1 MNTNKLAEGKTLFV
15 LQPFMFSDERILTKE
30 EQILSDEH
38 YRYSNKMA
46 RKALYE
52 VMPKAYRRFC
62 DIVIMEAKNKKL
74 KVLDLTRPP
83 ETMWFYSDTSHFT
96 DEGNRYT
103 AEMIYANIRE
113 ETWNS

>member
-1 MNTNKLAEGKTLFV
+1 
-15 LQPFMFSDERILTKE
+15 MFSDERILTKE

-74 KVLDLTRPP
+74 KVLDLHDLQKRCG
-83 ETMWFYSDTSHFT
+83 FT
-96 DEGNRYT
+96 QIHHILLMKEIDILQR
-103 AEMIYANIRE
+103 
-113 ETWNS
+113 